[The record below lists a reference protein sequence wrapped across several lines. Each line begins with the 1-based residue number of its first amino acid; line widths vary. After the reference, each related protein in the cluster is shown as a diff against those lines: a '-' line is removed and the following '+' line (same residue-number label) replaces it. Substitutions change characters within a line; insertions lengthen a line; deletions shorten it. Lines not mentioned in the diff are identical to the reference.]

1 MRLTIDHQIQA
12 NAEEVLQE
20 TVRRWGARAATAVV
34 MDPHTGEVFAMA
46 TAPRFNANRFPTTR
60 ADRRRNRAVTDTY
73 EPGSTFKLV
82 TVAAGLQEKAVTPR
96 TSFRL
101 APTIKVADRVIHEA
115 HIRGTERLTVQAD
128 RGAVVEHR
136 HDHGR
141 RATR

>member
-1 MRLTIDHQIQA
+1 IQA
-12 NAEEVLQE
+12 NAEEILQD

-34 MDPHTGEVFAMA
+34 MDPHTGQIYAMA

-82 TVAAGLQEKAVTPR
+82 TVAAALQDHVVTPQ

-101 APTIKVADRVIHEA
+101 APTIQVADRVIHDS
-115 HIRGTERLTVQAD
+115 HPRGTERLTVRQI
-128 RGAVVEHR
+128 V
-136 HDHGR
+136 
-141 RATR
+141 